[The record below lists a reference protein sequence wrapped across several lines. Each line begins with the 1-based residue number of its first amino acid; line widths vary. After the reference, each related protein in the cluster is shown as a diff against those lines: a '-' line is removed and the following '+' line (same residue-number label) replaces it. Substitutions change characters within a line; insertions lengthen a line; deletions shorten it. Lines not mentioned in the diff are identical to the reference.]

1 MAGGTLHRTF
11 ESILKEIPRAALA
24 VYGDRLVSLAV
35 FGSVGRGVPRF
46 DSDIDLLVVATGL
59 SRRRL
64 ARVEEFAAVE
74 ELLAPVLARAA
85 AAGVKTALSPVFKTP
100 KEVQAGSLLFLD
112 MVEDARLLYDRD
124 GFLAGFLAGLRE
136 RLRVLGAKRIRRG
149 GTWYWLVKGEYT
161 PGEVFEI

>member
-1 MAGGTLHRTF
+1 VLRETF
-11 ESILKEIPRAALA
+11 TTILKEIPAAAFA

-64 ARVEEFAAVE
+64 RRVEEFAAVE
-74 ELLAPVLARAA
+74 ELLAPALSRAA
-85 AAGVKTALSPVFKTP
+85 VAGVKTALSPVFKTP
-100 KEVQAGSLLFLD
+100 AEVQAGSLLFLD

-124 GFLAGFLAGLRE
+124 GFLAGFLIGLRE
-136 RLRVLGAKRIRRG
+136 RLQALGARRVRRG
-149 GTWYWLVKGEYT
+149 GAWYWLVKGEYN